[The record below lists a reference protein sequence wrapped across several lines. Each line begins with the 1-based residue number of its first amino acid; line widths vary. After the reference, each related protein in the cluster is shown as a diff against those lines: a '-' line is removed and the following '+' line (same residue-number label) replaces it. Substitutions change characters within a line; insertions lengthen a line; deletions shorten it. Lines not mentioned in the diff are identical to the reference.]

1 MTYRKLT
8 LEWVDALLEMRILQ
22 LTEEGAENPKMLLPA
37 LRRYYETH
45 LADGT
50 FVSWA
55 AVCEGKLVAVSGMS
69 FVEKP
74 PYGGNPSGKSG
85 LLSGMY
91 TRKAYRRQSL
101 AKTLLDHV
109 IEEARAY
116 GCGTVQVT
124 ASAMGSLLY
133 ADYGFEKSEKF
144 MQIFL

>member
-85 LLSGMY
+85 CY
-91 TRKAYRRQSL
+91 PACIP
-101 AKTLLDHV
+101 AKHTAD
-109 IEEARAY
+109 RALPKR
-116 GCGTVQVT
+116 CWIT
-124 ASAMGSLLY
+124 
-133 ADYGFEKSEKF
+133 
-144 MQIFL
+144 